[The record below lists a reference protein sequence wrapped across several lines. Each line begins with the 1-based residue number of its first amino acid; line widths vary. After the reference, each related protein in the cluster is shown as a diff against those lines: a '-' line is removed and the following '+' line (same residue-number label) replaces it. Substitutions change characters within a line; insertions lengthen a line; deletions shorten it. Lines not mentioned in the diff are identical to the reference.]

1 MRNEFMQKKDYVKE
15 LVKIIRSTTNEQT
28 LQNQLSDYHEN
39 DIAQAITFLSKAE
52 RQNLY
57 RILDLHMV
65 SAIFSYMDD
74 AAIYLG
80 ELSFEQAAKVI
91 SYMDADDVL
100 DVLDDFSESQK
111 SEIVSHLDADAKK
124 SVQKLLS
131 YAEDEIGSCMTNN
144 FICIS
149 KDLSIREAMRELVHQ
164 AGKHDNISTIYA
176 VDMYDKFAGTIELKD
191 LIIARENNLLSDI
204 ISSSYPY
211 FFTHE
216 KISDCIEK
224 IADYEEDS
232 IPVLS
237 QDGKIAGIL
246 TSTDIVELI
255 DDAMGD
261 DYAKLAGLTSEEDV
275 NEATIVSIKKRLPW
289 LIILLFLGMAV
300 SSVVGIFESV
310 VAALPVVICFQ
321 SLVLDMAGNVG
332 TQSLAVTIRALMDEN
347 LDAKMKLSLLLKEM
361 KIGLFNGLLLAATTF
376 IFLGIYVHF
385 FKKYAWI
392 SAFLISACVGISLV
406 VTMVISS
413 VVGTVI
419 PMLFHKIHIDPAVA
433 SGPLITTVND
443 LVAVVTYYGSAM
455 LFLINVFRI

>member
-1 MRNEFMQKKDYVKE
+1 MRNKFMQKKDYVKE
-15 LVKIIRSTTNEQT
+15 LVKIIQSTTNEHT

-39 DIAQAITFLSKAE
+39 DIAQAITFLSEAE
-52 RQNLY
+52 RKNLY
-57 RILDLHMV
+57 HMLDLHIV
-65 SAIFSYMDD
+65 AAIFSYLDD
-74 AAIYLG
+74 VAVYLQ

-91 SYMDADDVL
+91 SYMDADDAL
-100 DVLDDFSESQK
+100 DVLNSLSKSQK
-111 SEIVSHLDADAKK
+111 AEIVSHLDEDAKK

-144 FICIS
+144 YICIS
-149 KDLSIREAMRELVHQ
+149 KDLSIREAMSELVHQ
-164 AGKHDNISTIYA
+164 AGKHDNISTIY
-176 VDMYDKFAGTIELKD
+176 VIDVYGKFAGTIDLKD
-191 LIIARENNLLSDI
+191 LIIARENDCLSNI

-211 FFTHE
+211 FFAQE
-216 KISDCIEK
+216 KICDCIEK
-224 IADYEEDS
+224 IANYEEDS

-246 TSTDIVELI
+246 TSTNIVELI

-275 NEATIVSIKKRLPW
+275 SETTIISIKKRLPW

-310 VAALPVVICFQ
+310 VATLPIVICFQ

-347 LDAKMKLSLLLKEM
+347 LNSKMKFSLLIKEM
-361 KIGLFNGLLLAATTF
+361 KVGLFNGALLAVTTF
-376 IFLGIYVHF
+376 AVLGIYIHF
-385 FKKYAWI
+385 FKKYVWT

-406 VTMVISS
+406 VAMVISS
-413 VVGTVI
+413 FVGTVI
-419 PMLFHKIHIDPAVA
+419 PMFFHKIHIDPAVA
-433 SGPLITTVND
+433 SGPLITTIND
-443 LVAVVTYYGSAM
+443 LVAVITYYGLAM
-455 LFLINVFRI
+455 LFLIHVFQI